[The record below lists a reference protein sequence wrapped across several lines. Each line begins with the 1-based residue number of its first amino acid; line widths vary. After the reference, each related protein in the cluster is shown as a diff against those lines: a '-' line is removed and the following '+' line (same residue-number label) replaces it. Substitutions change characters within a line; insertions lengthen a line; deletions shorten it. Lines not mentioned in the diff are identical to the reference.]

1 MLAAWK
7 ANRQLPNVRSFSSK
21 ASLLTILHKTSNLL
35 PRILPNSTSWIEPS
49 SSSPPP
55 ARILICGTDKYAATE
70 ELVTA
75 LLEQPFLSDDSINR
89 SLQTRWEARKDRKIT
104 IAYGKDVKWQGS
116 TLFIP
121 SSFLRQFPFPIEI
134 EEYAAE
140 YSPESLPEATWTT
153 DVPLILCNPLTT
165 RLSSLRL
172 PSENPNARLVVTGNS
187 LVPDGNPPN
196 TLFIDPLRAING
208 LAAVRTDP
216 TSPLNIQRYQ
226 DDYVRSRVPTL
237 ASHIKQSLL
246 TPSDTSSPLELLQ
259 TRRREADEAL
269 VETTALS
276 ELVKE
281 TYIMERAQVLGV
293 SDSSKEESLVTKAMT
308 SSSRKMQAHMNRL
321 SWLKMISRV
330 DEINLV
336 VNRLVDDVWC
346 KDLEH
351 QLIFQSGRLTS
362 VQYSLYRENLHQII
376 ESPSWPL
383 KPNTLTSPIH
393 KRRLQIAEY
402 PTTRLHLAG
411 QQAVIG
417 MGASC
422 LSGIGIAWTGWLGW
436 LTGSGEGL
444 LGIVAV
450 DATTS
455 IGLGMLT
462 AVAGIR
468 WGVGRWEKA
477 KKMWWADWNRIG
489 EGLERDLVASLD
501 HALKHHVCAYPLKAH
516 EGVSELAPKRLE
528 EIVELR
534 SELESI
540 RKDFDKFKDV

>member
-1 MLAAWK
+1 MY
-7 ANRQLPNVRSFSSK
+7 
-21 ASLLTILHKTSNLL
+21 LHAC
-35 PRILPNSTSWIEPS
+35 R
-49 SSSPPP
+49 
-55 ARILICGTDKYAATE
+55 
-70 ELVTA
+70 
-75 LLEQPFLSDDSINR
+75 
-89 SLQTRWEARKDRKIT
+89 
-104 IAYGKDVKWQGS
+104 YGKDVKWQGS
-116 TLFIP
+116 TFFIP
-121 SSFLRQFPFPIEI
+121 SSFLRQFPFPVEI

-226 DDYVRSRVPTL
+226 DDYVGSRVPTL

-259 TRRREADEAL
+259 TRRVTTQLTATFNALENALNSAQREADEAL

-281 TYIMERAQVLGV
+281 TYIMERGQVLGV

-351 QLIFQSGRLTS
+351 QVGL
-362 VQYSLYRENLHQII
+362 V
-376 ESPSWPL
+376 
-383 KPNTLTSPIH
+383 
-393 KRRLQIAEY
+393 
-402 PTTRLHLAG
+402 PTFTR
-411 QQAVIG
+411 
-417 MGASC
+417 
-422 LSGIGIAWTGWLGW
+422 
-436 LTGSGEGL
+436 
-444 LGIVAV
+444 
-450 DATTS
+450 
-455 IGLGMLT
+455 
-462 AVAGIR
+462 
-468 WGVGRWEKA
+468 
-477 KKMWWADWNRIG
+477 
-489 EGLERDLVASLD
+489 
-501 HALKHHVCAYPLKAH
+501 
-516 EGVSELAPKRLE
+516 
-528 EIVELR
+528 
-534 SELESI
+534 
-540 RKDFDKFKDV
+540 